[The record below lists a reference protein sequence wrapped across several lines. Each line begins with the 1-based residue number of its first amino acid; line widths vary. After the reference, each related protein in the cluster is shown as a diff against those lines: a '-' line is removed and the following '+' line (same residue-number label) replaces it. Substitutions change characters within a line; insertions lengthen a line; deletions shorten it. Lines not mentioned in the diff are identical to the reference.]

1 MGGIFGY
8 VGKGDCKQRIVR
20 GLKSLRYRGA
30 EMSGAAF
37 RIGDDILS
45 VKVRGGADNLSEKIV
60 TDADCHTALAQTG
73 DANRTK
79 ASNLMAPPSANNLFA
94 VCMDG
99 IISNFDVLKSRCNNP
114 FPILTDEDLFLAMLC
129 IGDERDRLA
138 LLKKVISVTD
148 SRPTVAFVA
157 ANEEA
162 IYCHTGVM
170 PLVIGIADDGVMLSS
185 DIVSLIGIAK
195 KYAVLSTG
203 DFARLTKD
211 KVTVID
217 SKGKKAKRT
226 LLPCPNEAYAESDYE
241 LRDEIY
247 YCPLVAKETYNAL
260 TKGDK
265 INFDYIKL
273 SKRYVGSL
281 KRVIIT
287 ADRDS
292 CCAAGSAAEN
302 FKRMT
307 DVPVYFS
314 DCDSVADCDC
324 IVDKNTLIV
333 AVSHRGE
340 SVEILSALGY
350 AHSCGARIVLI
361 TGNRLSAA
369 ARIADDVINTKCDF
383 GREKLSLR
391 SFFAEYISLCFFGLY
406 FGKKC
411 DVVSDLYQNVAL
423 KMAEMMPGKIA
434 SAVKICPQ
442 FPTAS
447 KNMVSSERLIFTGYG
462 IDYFLA
468 REAAEKFGTVAG
480 FDAVAEKLNYIEK
493 QYIFDSKKNT
503 LVIAILTDRDK
514 IQKSLFFLRRLKAIG
529 ADILIFTTA
538 NGEQEINDF
547 DNVISFN
554 DSVPLFDPLS
564 VVAGCYKMAVAI
576 AEEKIRAAEI
586 QPDQSA

>member
-45 VKVRGGADNLSEKIV
+45 VKVRGGAENLNEKIV
-60 TDADCHTALAQTG
+60 TDADCHTALAQTC

-170 PLVIGIADDGVMLSS
+170 PLVIGIADDGVVLSS

-241 LRDEIY
+241 LSDEIY

-324 IVDKNTLIV
+324 IADKNTLIV

-340 SVEILSALGY
+340 SVEILSALSY

-447 KNMVSSERLIFTGYG
+447 KNMASSERLIFTGYG

-503 LVIAILTDRDK
+503 LVIAMLTDRDK

-576 AEEKIRAAEI
+576 AEEKIKAAEI

>member
-1 MGGIFGY
+1 MSGIFGY
-8 VGKGDCKQRIVR
+8 VGKGDCKQRIVQ
-20 GLKSLRYRGA
+20 GLKSLSYRGA

-45 VKVRGGADNLSEKIV
+45 VKVRGGAENLSEKIV
-60 TDADCHTALAQTG
+60 TDADCHTALAQTC

-99 IISNFDVLKSRCNNP
+99 IISNFDVLKNRCNNP

-157 ANEEA
+157 ADEEA
-162 IYCHTGVM
+162 IYCHAGVM
-170 PLVIGIADDGVMLSS
+170 PLVIGIADDGVVLSS
-185 DIVSLIGIAK
+185 DIASLIGIAK

-211 KVTVID
+211 KVTVVD

-247 YCPLVAKETYNAL
+247 HCPLVAKETYNAL

-265 INFDYIKL
+265 INFEYIKL

-434 SAVKICPQ
+434 SALKICPQ
-442 FPTAS
+442 FPTVS
-447 KNMVSSERLIFTGYG
+447 KNMASSERLIFTGYG

-468 REAAEKFGTVAG
+468 REAAEKFGTAAG
-480 FDAVAEKLNYIEK
+480 FDTVAEKLNYIEK

-503 LVIAILTDRDK
+503 LVIAMLTDRDK

-547 DNVISFN
+547 DNLISFN

-576 AEEKIRAAEI
+576 AEEKSKTAEI